1 MRVES
6 LVRKAMVAGALLA
19 WAASAQAAS
28 FNISTSQAGWLAS
41 VQAMGPTT
49 FGTGTFVGVGCAP
62 GVACSGVAVNG
73 LPGVSFATGG
83 PSSSVSYDGGL
94 LNNLVAGDYLE
105 WTFTTPQNG
114 WGGTFQ
120 MALNNGLAFQAN
132 DLSLGWI
139 DVTSVGRDQELNGFL
154 GFSSTDRFL
163 GVRVFAL
170 QTNPPSPTAASSYK
184 MTDVSIARA
193 EQAAAPEPTSLAL
206 FGLAGAALT
215 VARRRRRS

>member
-1 MRVES
+1 MTMRS
-6 LVRKAMVAGALLA
+6 SKLLRSALVGVAFFAA
-19 WAASAQAAS
+19 TTAVHAASY
-28 FNISTSQAGWLAS
+28 NIESSLNGLLNS

-105 WTFTTPQNG
+105 WTFATPQNG

-139 DVTSVGRDQELNGFL
+139 DVTSVGRDQTLDGFL
-154 GFSSTDRFL
+154 GYSSTDRFG

-170 QTNPPSPTAASSYK
+170 QTNPPSPSAASSYR

-193 EQAAAPEPTSLAL
+193 EVPEPGTLAL
-206 FGLAGAALT
+206 LGLGLAGLGFT
-215 VARRRRRS
+215 RRRKD